1 MEAITERRAA
11 ERGGRGTKLLCSKAL
26 SWQPGPGSPVQ
37 AARSRRPVQAPGWP
51 TGLACRDRGGRGL
64 PVGTQRHVGLSV
76 GFQPDPEDLVEL
88 HDVAVEAEA

>member
-26 SWQPGPGSPVQ
+26 SWQPGPGS
-37 AARSRRPVQAPGWP
+37 PVQAPGWP